1 VLFDELDGV
10 NLRQAINLPITV
22 SAGRLPTPGS
32 LTEVDVTPVLL
43 ARFGITNKKGTG
55 AIGSVIELGAPRGF
69 REPDG
74 APVFRGRWTK
84 ATIVG
89 VVAQQAGS
97 GGILGSLTL
106 AQASYRWTASGDP
119 SVDPDARKSPYA
131 ALFVIASG
139 LDRVPTVRA
148 AIEAIGYSTSAP
160 ENLIATVERY
170 VQVVEIVL
178 GGIGVIALLIASLG
192 IANALLAAVRERR
205 REIGILK
212 AVGARDRDVLRTF
225 LIEAGV
231 MGAVG
236 GLIGTVLGLV
246 LARLVAAVVDQYLAS
261 QGLAGVHVGMP
272 YLLGVAAVVGS
283 AGVALLAG
291 TIPAYRAARL
301 PAREAVEL

>member
-1 VLFDELDGV
+1 
-10 NLRQAINLPITV
+10 
-22 SAGRLPTPGS
+22 
-32 LTEVDVTPVLL
+32 
-43 ARFGITNKKGTG
+43 
-55 AIGSVIELGAPRGF
+55 
-69 REPDG
+69 
-74 APVFRGRWTK
+74 
-84 ATIVG
+84 
-89 VVAQQAGS
+89 
-97 GGILGSLTL
+97 
-106 AQASYRWTASGDP
+106 
-119 SVDPDARKSPYA
+119 
-131 ALFVIASG
+131 
-139 LDRVPTVRA
+139 
-148 AIEAIGYSTSAP
+148 
-160 ENLIATVERY
+160 
-170 VQVVEIVL
+170 
-178 GGIGVIALLIASLG
+178 
-192 IANALLAAVRERR
+192 VRERR